1 MRVEEVNRGRG
12 DEIEA
17 FAARTVVLH
26 AHLLRVVLAVT
37 GDADVA
43 DDAAQEALVRL
54 WEQEQRGT
62 RLDDERTWATRV
74 ALNWARSGFRRR
86 AAERRAVE
94 RLGGRRGGT
103 QGESAAPAPGGDVL
117 SADIRSLLLALPPRQ
132 REVAVLHYLADLDLV
147 AIATVTGTSVG
158 AVKNALFHARRSLAD
173 GIEPANHRDVAP
185 TGAAV
190 HPEPTKGR
198 S

>member
-1 MRVEEVNRGRG
+1 MRVGKVNRGGG

-17 FAARTVVLH
+17 FAARTVALH
-26 AHLLRVVLAVT
+26 THLVRVVLAVT

-54 WEQEQRGT
+54 WEREQRGI

-86 AAERRAVE
+86 AAERRALQ
-94 RLGGRRGGT
+94 RLDGQRAHPGHTPDR
-103 QGESAAPAPGGDVL
+103 SAEAVL
-117 SADIRSLLLALPPRQ
+117 SADIRSLLLGLPPRQ
-132 REVAVLHYLADLDLV
+132 REVAVLHYLADLDLA
-147 AIATVTGTSVG
+147 AIATITGTSVS

-173 GIEPANHRDVAP
+173 GIEPANHRDVTP
-185 TGAAV
+185 TGASAR
-190 HPEPTKGR
+190 PEPTKGR